1 VRVRAA
7 EETLA
12 MPEQKSA
19 NRGPAI
25 ATALAV
31 LAVALATAV
40 AVWLVDRQERRAVE
54 DSMRSTL
61 RAMVQTLDLWASDQ
75 LRGVR
80 AVASEPRVRE
90 AVAGLVAGRGGEVES
105 WGKVASSIR
114 GYTGYY
120 VTDAQW
126 RVVASDRSELVG
138 LPAHFA
144 SDAVFTG
151 RLRAEGA
158 AITRPVPSVTA
169 FPDAKGIVRVG
180 SPTQFVCAWVAPGG
194 SAGGA
199 LCFRVDPLR
208 TFNVVLSDGQVGATG
223 EAQAIDR
230 QGRLLSPS
238 RFEAEL
244 VQSGLLEPGAS
255 SVFNVQTRVPEER
268 WSHGRLLLS
277 VSPTAPLTP
286 MAQAAVSSLTPTVH
300 LDGYPDYR
308 GVRVVGAAQWLPTL
322 DLGLVVKQDADEAWI
337 ALRYANRAI
346 VALGGATV
354 VLLAVTGFIFARSRR
369 QAEASD
375 RRQRSI
381 LDNTSAAVVLKGR
394 DGAYLVA
401 NEAWLRVLQR
411 PASQVLGRRDE
422 DVMPFEAANRRQALE
437 RQVLES
443 GRPVEATEDWKV
455 EGVVRHFLTVAFPVR
470 GENDLVTGLG
480 VISTDITTQVEGE
493 RRLSELSANLERMVE
508 ERTAELAVSEERGR
522 LILGAVTD
530 GIFGLDAEG
539 RITFVNPA
547 ACAVL
552 GLTPEAAIGQNS
564 HTLFH
569 HSRADGSPYPKEE
582 CPMRAAYRDGKAG
595 FVDDEVLWTS
605 DRRPIP
611 TEYGAT
617 PIRKDG
623 QVVGAVI
630 SFRDITERKRMESEI
645 RQQNFLAD
653 GALDLTKAG
662 YWHVPLDGSGWY
674 NSSERAVRI
683 FGDLPSPGHRY
694 RLDEWA
700 AHVKEGDEAAARG
713 TMENFAAAA
722 AGEIPAYDSVYAY
735 RRPVD
740 GRVVWIHALGRV
752 ARDASGKPTDMF
764 GVTQDISEF
773 KRLET
778 ELIGARDVAE
788 EASRAKADFLANMS
802 HEIRTPMNAIIGMAH
817 LALKTA
823 LDAKQRDYV
832 SKIQRAGQ
840 HLLGVINDILDFSKI
855 ESGRMSVESVDFE
868 LEKVIGSVT
877 DFIQEKAVA
886 KGLELIVDVDP
897 KLPNDLLGDS
907 LRLGQILINFAS
919 NAVKFTEKGS
929 VVVRVRQEAEDEQ
942 GLLLRFEV
950 QDTGIGLTPEQI
962 GKLFQSFSQADTST
976 TRKYG
981 GTGLGLAISK
991 KLVGL
996 MGGEV
1001 GVSSEPGKGSTFFFT
1016 ARLGRGEH
1024 RSRRLEPAADL
1035 RGRRVLAVDDN
1046 PLALQTLS
1054 EMLRSMTFRVDE
1066 AVSGT
1071 EALALVQAADAAG
1084 DPFAIVFLDWRM
1096 PGMDGI
1102 EAARRMEAMPLKVK
1116 PRRVIVTAYG
1126 REEVF
1131 HEAEGAG
1138 LDSVLVK
1145 PVSPSL
1151 LFDTA
1156 IRALAGEA
1164 PAAAGPAVLSA
1175 GADGGGDLGRLR
1187 GARVLVVEDNEL
1199 NQQVASELLGSADIE
1214 VDIASNGEEGVQRV
1228 QGKAYG
1234 LVLMDLQM
1242 PVMDG
1247 LEATRRIRALPGF
1260 ERLPILAMT
1269 ANAMAGDR
1277 ERSLA
1282 AGMNDHVTKPIDPD
1296 ALFDALLR
1304 WLPLPAADTTTGG
1317 STTGGRTTGGRTT
1330 GGSAAGV
1337 AAAASTSAAA
1347 GGPASAS
1354 DARRGAVLSA
1364 DDPLAAVPGLDA
1376 ADGLRR
1382 VLGKREAYVGI
1393 LRRFVSGQAPVPGE
1407 IRAALAEDRRADA
1420 ERAAHTLKGVAGS
1433 IGARD
1438 LQALAAVVETAIRG
1452 GGALAEIEA
1461 RLAPAEATLVA
1472 LVAALQRAL
1481 PPEVEAAPPVKA
1493 QAVDPEALRSA
1504 VARLEELLS
1513 QDAVEAIDVFD
1524 REAPLLAAAFGERAA
1539 AIRKLVKGYR
1549 FEEALAVLRGASASK
1564 AG

>member
-1 VRVRAA
+1 
-7 EETLA
+7 
-12 MPEQKSA
+12 MPEQKRT

-31 LAVALATAV
+31 LAVVVATAI
-40 AVWLVDRQERRAVE
+40 AVWLVDRQERRAEE
-54 DSMRSTL
+54 DSLRSTL
-61 RAMVQTLDLWASDQ
+61 RAMVQTLDLWATDQ
-75 LRGVR
+75 LRGAR
-80 AVASEPRVRE
+80 AVAADSRVRE
-90 AVAGLVAGRGGEVES
+90 AVAALVAGRSAEVGS
-105 WGKVASSIR
+105 WATVASSIR

-126 RVVASDRSELVG
+126 RVVASDRPELLG
-138 LPAHFA
+138 QPAHFA

-158 AITRPVPSVTA
+158 AITRPLPSVVPL
-169 FPDAKGIVRVG
+169 PDAKGIVRAG
-180 SPTQFVCAWVAPGG
+180 SPTEFVCAWVAPDG
-194 SAGGA
+194 SPGGA

-244 VQSGLLEPGAS
+244 VQTGLLEPGAS

-322 DLGLVVKQDADEAWI
+322 DVGLVVKQDADEAWK
-337 ALRYANRAI
+337 ALRYARRAI
-346 VALGGATV
+346 VSLGGATV
-354 VLLAVTGFIFARSRR
+354 LLLAITGLVFSRSRR

-394 DGAYLVA
+394 DSAYLVA

-411 PASQVLGRRDE
+411 PESQVLGRRDE
-422 DVMPFEAANRRQALE
+422 DVLPFEAATRRRALE

-443 GRPVEATEDWKV
+443 GRPVEVTEDWTV
-455 EGVVRHFLTVAFPVR
+455 DGAVRHFLTVAFPVR
-470 GENDLVTGLG
+470 GEDDLVTGLG
-480 VISTDITTQVEGE
+480 VISTDITTQVESE
-493 RRLSELSANLERMVE
+493 RRLSELSGNLERMVE
-508 ERTAELAVSEERGR
+508 ERTSELAVSEERGR

-530 GIFGLDAEG
+530 GIFGLDGEG

-547 ACAVL
+547 ACAIL
-552 GLTPEAAIGQNS
+552 GLTPDAAVGQNS

-569 HSRADGSPYPKEE
+569 HSRADGTPYPKEE
-582 CPMRAAYRDGKAG
+582 CPMRAAYRDGRAG

-611 TEYGAT
+611 AEYGAT
-617 PIRKDG
+617 PLLKDG
-623 QVVGAVI
+623 QVIGAVV
-630 SFRDITERKRMESEI
+630 SFRDITQRKAAEEAL
-645 RQQNFLAD
+645 RQA
-653 GALDLTKAG
+653 
-662 YWHVPLDGSGWY
+662 
-674 NSSERAVRI
+674 
-683 FGDLPSPGHRY
+683 
-694 RLDEWA
+694 
-700 AHVKEGDEAAARG
+700 KE
-713 TMENFAAAA
+713 
-722 AGEIPAYDSVYAY
+722 
-735 RRPVD
+735 
-740 GRVVWIHALGRV
+740 L
-752 ARDASGKPTDMF
+752 
-764 GVTQDISEF
+764 
-773 KRLET
+773 
-778 ELIGARDVAE
+778 AE
-788 EASRAKADFLANMS
+788 EASRTKADFLANMS

-823 LDAKQRDYV
+823 LDTKQHDYV

-886 KGLELIVDVDP
+886 KGLELIVDLDP

-929 VVVRVRQEAEDEQ
+929 VVVRVRQEAEDER

-1001 GVSSEPGKGSTFFFT
+1001 GVTSEPGQGSTFFFT

-1066 AVSGT
+1066 AASGKD
-1071 EALALVQAADAAG
+1071 ALALVQAADAAS

-1102 EAARRMEAMPLKVK
+1102 EAARRMQVMPLKVK

-1156 IRALAGEA
+1156 IRALAGES
-1164 PAAAGPAVLSA
+1164 PAAAGPAVVSA
-1175 GADGGGDLGRLR
+1175 PEGGGDLGRLR

-1214 VDIASNGEEGVQRV
+1214 VDIAANGEEGVRRV
-1228 QGKAYG
+1228 QEKAYG

-1304 WLPLPAADTTTGG
+1304 WLPVPAGSNTATGTTTTGTTTAGTTTAGTTTGG
-1317 STTGGRTTGGRTT
+1317 TPD
-1330 GGSAAGV
+1330 
-1337 AAAASTSAAA
+1337 AAAAGFAAAAATAPRARPAAAA
-1347 GGPASAS
+1347 GSPAVAS
-1354 DARRGAVLSA
+1354 SRGAGRGVVLSA

-1393 LRRFVSGQAPVPGE
+1393 LRRFVSGQAPAPGE
-1407 IRAALAEDRRADA
+1407 IRAALAGDRRTDA

-1438 LQALAAVVETAIRG
+1438 LQALAAAVETAIRG

-1472 LVAALQRAL
+1472 LVAALERAL
-1481 PPEVEAAPPVKA
+1481 PPEIEAALPVRA

-1504 VARLEELLS
+1504 VTRLEELLS

-1524 REAPLLAAAFGERAA
+1524 REAPLLTAAFGERAA
-1539 AIRKLVKGYR
+1539 EIRKLVKGYR
-1549 FEEALAVLRGASASK
+1549 FEEALAALRGASASQN
-1564 AG
+1564 G